1 MRDFF
6 TKKPWLPGVLSAV
19 MCLALLAGLLLP
31 LGSVPSAQPENPILH
46 AHAQELTVLETGGGA
61 GADAVQLP
69 EQSLPDAQPQPE
81 EPRQDEPADEPA
93 ENTPEAGQPVTAQ
106 PSSDA
111 PQTAPTQEKPGV
123 DDADLSAVLTW

>member
-1 MRDFF
+1 
-6 TKKPWLPGVLSAV
+6 

-81 EPRQDEPADEPA
+81 EPRQEIRPRLGSPSRRSRHPMPRRPRPHRKSPAW
-93 ENTPEAGQPVTAQ
+93 TM
-106 PSSDA
+106 
-111 PQTAPTQEKPGV
+111 PTCPPC
-123 DDADLSAVLTW
+123 

>member
-61 GADAVQLP
+61 GAA
-69 EQSLPDAQPQPE
+69 A
-81 EPRQDEPADEPA
+81 A
-93 ENTPEAGQPVTAQ
+93 
-106 PSSDA
+106 
-111 PQTAPTQEKPGV
+111 
-123 DDADLSAVLTW
+123 